1 MSVNNTVSVTNI
13 MSFINTMSVI
23 NITSVTITKSVSNMS
38 VTNTMR
44 VTNIMSVIITIN
56 VTNIMSFP
64 TIAMVGKLIMFVTF
78 IVIITRCIV
87 KDLRHPTAAELHF
100 SFNKRAS
107 CMSRGVLQLQK
118 SRHLYNTVTA
128 LPHTSPFS

>member
-1 MSVNNTVSVTNI
+1 MNLTNMSVT
-13 MSFINTMSVI
+13 NTMSV
-23 NITSVTITKSVSNMS
+23 TNMS

-44 VTNIMSVIITIN
+44 VTNIMSIINTMNVTKLTLTNIMSVINTIN
-56 VTNIMSFP
+56 VTNIMSVP
-64 TIAMVGKLIMFVTF
+64 T
-78 IVIITRCIV
+78 IV
-87 KDLRHPTAAELHF
+87 KDLRHPTAAEPHF
-100 SFNKRAS
+100 SFNKRAA